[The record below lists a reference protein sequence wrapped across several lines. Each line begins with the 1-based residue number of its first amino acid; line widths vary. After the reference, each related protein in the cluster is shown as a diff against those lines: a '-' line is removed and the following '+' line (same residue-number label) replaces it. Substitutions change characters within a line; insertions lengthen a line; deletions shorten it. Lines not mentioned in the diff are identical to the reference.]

1 MITAAQKYIIQK
13 LDKVEFE
20 LQSVSEGLANY
31 HKLEGLF
38 EGNSL
43 EELRKS
49 AADIKQLAI
58 EMELFINSYY
68 GKVE

>member
-1 MITAAQKYIIQK
+1 MISPAQKYLLKK
-13 LDKVEFE
+13 LGEVEFE
-20 LQSVSEGLANY
+20 LSSASEGLANY
-31 HKLEGLF
+31 YTIIGLF

-49 AADIKQLAI
+49 AAEIKQLAI

-68 GKVE
+68 GKAE